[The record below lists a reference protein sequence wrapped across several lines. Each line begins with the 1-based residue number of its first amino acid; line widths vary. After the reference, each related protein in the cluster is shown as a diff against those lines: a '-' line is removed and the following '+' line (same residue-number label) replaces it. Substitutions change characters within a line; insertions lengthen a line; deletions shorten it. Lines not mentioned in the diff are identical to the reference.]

1 MKKDIFISIIKILL
15 EIMIQENNNNRIAK
29 LRIERLEKSRSGRS
43 LCYIDQ
49 QIMGELAL
57 NTGDIIEIR
66 GKKKTTGIAVASAT
80 DRGKNIIRL
89 DGLQRLNA
97 GATIGEFVSVKHA
110 EVYPAIEIVLT
121 PTRPNIDLKRQ
132 AEAIKGKLI
141 DKPVVIGDIVDVL
154 GSFVQKDSSDNPM
167 NEIMKMLPWGSKKRT
182 TLGILRLIVENL
194 RPSDKVVKITRDTLI
209 KVNKRVA
216 VLNVSGGVVT
226 YDDVGGLTDEI
237 QRIREMVE
245 LPLKH
250 PELFHRLNIE
260 PPKGVLFYGP
270 SGTGKT
276 LMAKA
281 VSQESNAYFITING
295 PEIMSK
301 FYGASEGRLRERFR
315 EAEDNAPSIIFIDEI
330 DSIAPKRG
338 DTSGEVER
346 RVVSQLLS
354 LMDGLQGRGEV
365 ICVGAT
371 NRINSIDEAL
381 RRPGRFDREIEFGV
395 PNVNGRKEVFQ
406 IHTRGMP
413 LLEDVKLDNYAEI
426 THGFVGA
433 DIMAVCREAA
443 MFSLRRILPK
453 INLDEPI
460 PGEVIQELKI
470 KDDDFVKAI
479 NMIEPSAMREVMIEI
494 PNVFW
499 EDIGGLEDIK
509 QELREAVEWPLKY
522 PKLFERAGI
531 RPLNGILLFGPPGCG
546 KTLLAKAVATESKSN
561 FIAIKGPEIYSK
573 WVGESERAVREI
585 FRKARQAAPSI
596 IYFDEIDAITSGRG
610 NFEGTHTFASIVNQ
624 ILVEMD
630 GVENRKGI
638 VVVASTNRPDIVDP
652 AFLRPGRFDRLVY
665 VESPDYDARL
675 KILEVHTKKM
685 PLVKEISLERIAHI
699 TEGYSGADLENVCRE
714 AGMQAIREE
723 LDKLKEI
730 KQKYFDFA
738 LSKIKSTLPKEVIER
753 YENMAKKITE
763 SRNITESKSDL
774 YR

>member
-1 MKKDIFISIIKILL
+1 MTQEREIKNIV
-15 EIMIQENNNNRIAK
+15 K

-49 QIMGELAL
+49 DEMFNLGL

-66 GKKKTTGIAVASAT
+66 GKKKTTGIAVSSSN
-80 DRGKNIIRL
+80 DRGKGIIRL

-97 GATIGEFVSVKHA
+97 GATIGEYVSIQVT
-110 EVYPAIEIVLT
+110 EVYPAREIVLT
-121 PTRPNIDLKRQ
+121 PTKPNIDLKRQ

-141 DKPVVIGDIVDVL
+141 DKPVVIGDIVEVL
-154 GSFVQKDSSDNPM
+154 GTFVHREDQENPM
-167 NEIMKMLPWGSKKRT
+167 SDIMKFFQFGGKRRP
-182 TLGILRLIVENL
+182 TLGTLRLLVENL
-194 RPSDKVVKITRDTLI
+194 KPQDRVVKITRDTII

-216 VLNVSGGVVT
+216 VLSFSGGVVT

-245 LPLKH
+245 LPIKH
-250 PELFHRLNIE
+250 PELFHRLNID

-281 VSQESNAYFITING
+281 VSQESNANFITING

-301 FYGASEGRLRERFR
+301 FYGASEGRLRDIFR
-315 EAEDNAPSIIFIDEI
+315 EAEENAPSIIFIDEI
-330 DSIAPKRG
+330 DSIAPKRV

-354 LMDGLQGRGEV
+354 LMDGLRGRGEI

-371 NRINSIDEAL
+371 NRVNAIDEAL

-395 PNVNGRKEVFQ
+395 PHVKGRKEIFQ

-413 LLEDVKLDNYAEI
+413 LEDDVNLDNYAEI

-433 DIMAVCREAA
+433 DIMAICREAA
-443 MFSLRRILPK
+443 MFALRRVLPK

-460 PGEVIQELKI
+460 PSEVIQELKI
-470 KDDDFVKAI
+470 KDDDFVKST
-479 NMIEPSAMREVMIEI
+479 NLIEPSAMREVMVEV
-494 PNVFW
+494 PDVSW
-499 EDIGGLEDIK
+499 EDIGGLEEIK
-509 QELREAVEWPLKY
+509 EELREAVEWPLKY
-522 PKLFERAGI
+522 PKLFEKAGI

-546 KTLLAKAVATESKSN
+546 KTLLAKAISTETQSN
-561 FIAIKGPEIYSK
+561 FIAIKGPEIFSK
-573 WVGESERAVREI
+573 WVGESEKAVREI

-596 IYFDEIDAITSGRG
+596 IYFDEIDAISSGRG
-610 NFEGTHTFASIVNQ
+610 AYETTHTFASIVNQ

-630 GVENRKGI
+630 GIENRKGI
-638 VVVASTNRPDIVDP
+638 VIIASTNRPDIVDP
-652 AFLRPGRFDRLVY
+652 AFLRPGRFDRLIF
-665 VESPDYDARL
+665 VEAPDYNARL
-675 KILEVHTKKM
+675 KILKVHSKYM
-685 PLVKEISLERIAHI
+685 PLSEDISLENIAQK

-714 AGMQAIREE
+714 AGMQAIREKMTT
-723 LDKLKEI
+723 LDRIEYKHFE
-730 KQKYFDFA
+730 FA
-738 LSKIKSTLPKEVIER
+738 LSKIKSTLPREIIDR
-753 YENMAKKITE
+753 YENMAKQLTE
-763 SRNITESKSDL
+763 SRNISESKADF
-774 YR
+774 YK

>member
-1 MKKDIFISIIKILL
+1 MPQERNIIGTT
-15 EIMIQENNNNRIAK
+15 K
-29 LRIERLEKSRSGRS
+29 LRIERLEKNRSGRS

-49 QIMGELAL
+49 DEMFKLGL

-66 GKKKTTGIAVASAT
+66 GKKKTTGIAVSSST
-80 DRGKNIIRL
+80 DRGKGIIRL

-97 GATIGEFVSVKHA
+97 GATIGEYVSIKLT
-110 EVYPAIEIVLT
+110 EVYPAVEIVLT

-132 AEAIKGKLI
+132 ADTIKSKLI
-141 DKPVVIGDIVDVL
+141 DKPLVIGDIVDVY
-154 GSFVQKDSSDNPM
+154 GTFVQKEDSDNPFSDL
-167 NEIMKMLPWGSKKRT
+167 MKMLPIGSRKRA
-182 TLGILRLIVENL
+182 TLGTLRLIVENL
-194 RPSDKVVKITRDTLI
+194 KPSDKVVKITRDTMI

-250 PELFHRLNIE
+250 PELFHRLNID
-260 PPKGVLFYGP
+260 PPKGVLFHGP

-281 VSQESNAYFITING
+281 VSQESNANFITING

-301 FYGASEGRLRERFR
+301 FYGASEGRLREIFR
-315 EAEDNAPSIIFIDEI
+315 EAEENAPSIIFIDEI
-330 DSIAPKRG
+330 DSIAPKRM

-354 LMDGLQGRGEV
+354 LMDGLRGRGEI
-365 ICVGAT
+365 ICIGAT
-371 NRINSIDEAL
+371 NRINSLDEAL

-395 PNVNGRKEVFQ
+395 PNVKGRKEIFQ

-413 LLEDVKLDNYAEI
+413 LEEDVNLDEYSEI

-460 PGEVIQELKI
+460 PSEIIQELKI
-470 KDDDFVKAI
+470 KDEDFVKAT
-479 NMIEPSAMREVMIEI
+479 NMVEPSAMREVMVEI
-494 PNVFW
+494 PDATW
-499 EDIGGLEDIK
+499 EDIGGLDEIK
-509 QELREAVEWPLKY
+509 QELKEAVEWPLKH
-522 PKLFERAGI
+522 PKLFEKAGI

-546 KTLLAKAVATESKSN
+546 KTLLAKAIANESQSN
-561 FIAIKGPEIYSK
+561 FIAIKGPEIFSK

-596 IYFDEIDAITSGRG
+596 IYFDEIDAISAGRG
-610 NFEGTHTFASIVNQ
+610 AYESTHTFASIVNQ

-630 GVENRKGI
+630 GIENRKGI
-638 VVVASTNRPDIVDP
+638 VTIASTNRPDIVDP
-652 AFLRPGRFDRLVY
+652 AFLRPGRFDRLIY
-665 VESPDYDARL
+665 VKEPDFEARL
-675 KILEVHTKKM
+675 KILEVHTKNM
-685 PLVKEISLERIAHI
+685 PLAEDVSLKGIAQN
-699 TEGYSGADLENVCRE
+699 TVGYSGADLENVCRE
-714 AGMQAIREE
+714 AGMQAIREKMTTLE
-723 LDKLKEI
+723 KIENKHFE
-730 KQKYFDFA
+730 FA
-738 LSKIKSTLPKEVIER
+738 LSKIKSTLPKEITER
-753 YENMAKKITE
+753 YESLAKQITE
-763 SRNITESKSDL
+763 SRNIAESKADF
-774 YR
+774 YK

>member
-1 MKKDIFISIIKILL
+1 MTEEIKIT
-15 EIMIQENNNNRIAK
+15 K

-49 QIMGELAL
+49 DVMFELGL
-57 NTGDIIEIR
+57 STGDIIEFR
-66 GKKKTTGIAVASAT
+66 GKKKTTGIAVSSAS
-80 DRGKNIIRL
+80 DRGRGVIRL

-97 GATIGEFVSVKHA
+97 GATIGEYVSLKLA
-110 EVYPAIEIVLT
+110 KVYPAAEIVLT

-132 AEAIKGKLI
+132 ADAIKSKLI
-141 DKPVVIGDIVDVL
+141 DKPVVIGDVVDVL
-154 GSFVQKDSSDNPM
+154 GTFIQKDDGDNPM
-167 NEIMKMLPWGSKKRT
+167 SEIMKMFQMSGKKRT
-182 TLGILRLIVENL
+182 TLGTLRLIVENL
-194 RPSDKVVKITRDTLI
+194 KPSDKVVKITRDTVI

-250 PELFHRLNIE
+250 PELFHRLNID
-260 PPKGVLFYGP
+260 PPKGVLFHGP

-281 VSQESNAYFITING
+281 VSQESNANFITING

-301 FYGASEGRLRERFR
+301 FYGASEGRLREIFR

-330 DSIAPKRG
+330 DSIAPKRV

-354 LMDGLQGRGEV
+354 LMDGLRGRGEI

-371 NRINSIDEAL
+371 NRINAIDEAL

-395 PNVNGRKEVFQ
+395 PNVKGRKEILQ

-413 LLEDVKLDNYAEI
+413 IEEDVNLDSYSEI

-443 MFSLRRILPK
+443 MFSLRRILPR

-460 PGEVIQELKI
+460 PSEIIQELNI
-470 KDDDFVKAI
+470 KDEDFVKAI
-479 NMIEPSAMREVMIEI
+479 NMVEPSAMREVMVEI
-494 PNVFW
+494 PDTAW
-499 EDIGGLEDIK
+499 EDVGGLEEIK

-522 PKLFERAGI
+522 PKLYEKAGI

-546 KTLLAKAVATESKSN
+546 KTLLAKAIATESRSN
-561 FIAIKGPEIYSK
+561 FIAIKGPEIFSK

-596 IYFDEIDAITSGRG
+596 IYFDEIDAISAGRG
-610 NFEGTHTFASIVNQ
+610 TSESTHTFASIVNQ

-630 GVENRKGI
+630 GIENRKGI
-638 VVVASTNRPDIVDP
+638 VTIASTNRPDIVDP
-652 AFLRPGRFDRLVY
+652 AFLRPGRFDRLIFVK
-665 VESPDYDARL
+665 EPDYEARL
-675 KILEVHTKKM
+675 KILEVHSKKM
-685 PLVKEISLERIAHI
+685 PLSEDVSLKTIAQN
-699 TEGYSGADLENVCRE
+699 TVGYSGADLENVCRE
-714 AGMQAIREE
+714 AGMQAIREKME
-723 LDKLKEI
+723 TLEKIENKH
-730 KQKYFDFA
+730 FDFA
-738 LSKIKSTLPKEVIER
+738 LSKIKSTLPKEIVDR
-753 YENMAKKITE
+753 YENIAKQISE
-763 SRNITESKSDL
+763 SRTIKESQADFYK
-774 YR
+774 

>member
-1 MKKDIFISIIKILL
+1 MTEERNIK
-15 EIMIQENNNNRIAK
+15 ESTK
-29 LRIERLEKSRSGRS
+29 LRIERLAKGRSGRS

-49 QIMGELAL
+49 DVMFDLGL

-66 GKKKTTGIAVASAT
+66 GKKKTTGIAVSSA
-80 DRGKNIIRL
+80 DDKGKGIIRL
-89 DGLQRLNA
+89 DGLQRLNV
-97 GATIGEFVSVKHA
+97 GATIGEFVSVKLT

-132 AEAIKGKLI
+132 ADAIKSKLI
-141 DKPVVIGDIVDVL
+141 DKPLVIGDIVDVY
-154 GSFVQKDSSDNPM
+154 GTFVQKENSDNPM
-167 NEIMKMLPWGSKKRT
+167 SDLMKMFQLGSKKRA
-182 TLGILRLIVENL
+182 TLGTLRLIVENL
-194 RPSDKVVKITRDTLI
+194 KPSDRVVKITRDTII

-250 PELFHRLNIE
+250 PELFHRLNID

-281 VSQESNAYFITING
+281 VSQESHANFITING

-301 FYGASEGRLRERFR
+301 FYGASEGRLREIFR
-315 EAEDNAPSIIFIDEI
+315 EAEENAPSIIFIDEI
-330 DSIAPKRG
+330 DSIAPKRM

-354 LMDGLQGRGEV
+354 LMDGLRGRGEI
-365 ICVGAT
+365 ICIGAT
-371 NRINSIDEAL
+371 NRINSLDEAL

-395 PNVNGRKEVFQ
+395 PNVKGRKEIFQ

-413 LLEDVKLDNYAEI
+413 LEEDVNLDEYSET

-433 DIMAVCREAA
+433 DIMAICREAA

-470 KDDDFVKAI
+470 EDEDFLKAS
-479 NMIEPSAMREVMIEI
+479 NMVEPSAMREVMVEI
-494 PNVFW
+494 PDCSW
-499 EDIGGLEDIK
+499 EDIGGLDDIK
-509 QELREAVEWPLKY
+509 NELQEAVEWPLKY
-522 PKLFERAGI
+522 PKLFEKAGI

-546 KTLLAKAVATESKSN
+546 KTLLAKAIANESKSN
-561 FIAIKGPEIYSK
+561 FIAIKGPEIFSK

-596 IYFDEIDAITSGRG
+596 IYFDEIDAISAGRG
-610 NFEGTHTFASIVNQ
+610 SNESTHTFASIVNQ

-630 GVENRKGI
+630 GIENRKGI
-638 VVVASTNRPDIVDP
+638 VTIASTNRPDIVDP
-652 AFLRPGRFDRLVY
+652 AFLRPGRFDRLIY
-665 VESPDYDARL
+665 VKEPDFEARL
-675 KILEVHTKKM
+675 KILEVHSINM
-685 PLVKEISLERIAHI
+685 PLAESVSLKEIAQN
-699 TEGYSGADLENVCRE
+699 TVGYSGADLENVCRE
-714 AGMQAIREE
+714 AGMEAIREKMDK
-723 LDKLKEI
+723 LDKIEKKHFE
-730 KQKYFDFA
+730 FA
-738 LSKIKSTLPKEVIER
+738 LSKIKSTLPKEITER
-753 YENMAKKITE
+753 YDSIAKQITE
-763 SRNITESKSDL
+763 SRNLTESKADF
-774 YR
+774 YK

>member
-1 MKKDIFISIIKILL
+1 MSQEKI
-15 EIMIQENNNNRIAK
+15 QNKIAK

-49 QIMGELAL
+49 DLMLDLHL

-66 GKKKTTGIAVASAT
+66 GKKKTTGIAVSSVQ
-80 DRGKNIIRL
+80 DRGKGIIRL

-97 GATIGEFVSVKHA
+97 GATIGEFITVKLA
-110 EVYPAIEIVLT
+110 EVYPAVEIVLT

-154 GSFVQKDSSDNPM
+154 GTFVQREDADNPM
-167 NEIMKMLPWGSKKRT
+167 SDIMKMFQMGGKKRP
-182 TLGILRLIVENL
+182 TLGTLRLIVEKL
-194 RPSDKVVKITRDTLI
+194 RPGDKVVKITRDTII

-245 LPLKH
+245 LPIKH
-250 PELFHRLNIE
+250 PELFHRLNID

-281 VSQESNAYFITING
+281 VSQESNANFITING

-301 FYGASEGRLRERFR
+301 FYGASEGRLRDIFR
-315 EAEDNAPSIIFIDEI
+315 EAEENAPSIIFIDEI
-330 DSIAPKRG
+330 DSIAPKRV

-354 LMDGLQGRGEV
+354 LMDGLRGRGEI

-371 NRINSIDEAL
+371 NRINTIDEAL

-395 PNVNGRKEVFQ
+395 PNVKGRKEIFQ

-413 LLEDVKLDNYAEI
+413 LEDNVNLDNYAEI

-433 DIMAVCREAA
+433 DIMAICREAA

-453 INLDEPI
+453 INLDEQI
-460 PGEVIQELKI
+460 PGEIIQELKI
-470 KDDDFVKAI
+470 TDEDFNKAS
-479 NMIEPSAMREVMIEI
+479 NLIEPSAMREWMVEVPDMG
-494 PNVFW
+494 W

-509 QELREAVEWPLKY
+509 KELKEAVEWPLKY
-522 PKLFERAGI
+522 PKLFEKAGI

-546 KTLLAKAVATESKSN
+546 KTLLAKAIANESQSN
-561 FIAIKGPEIYSK
+561 FIAIKGPEIFSK
-573 WVGESERAVREI
+573 WVGESERAVRDI

-596 IYFDEIDAITSGRG
+596 IYFDEIDAISAGRS

-630 GVENRKGI
+630 GIENRKGI
-638 VVVASTNRPDIVDP
+638 VIIASTNRPDIVDS
-652 AFLRPGRFDRLVY
+652 AFLRPGRFDRLIF
-665 VESPDYDARL
+665 VEAPDYEARL
-675 KILEVHTKKM
+675 KILEVHTKNM
-685 PLVKEISLERIAHI
+685 PLDEDVSLKIIAQI

-714 AGMQAIREE
+714 AGMEAIREKMT
-723 LDKLKEI
+723 KLEKIE
-730 KQKYFDFA
+730 KKHFEFA
-738 LSKIKSTLPKEVIER
+738 LSKIKSTLPRQIIEK
-753 YENMAKKITE
+753 YENMAKEITE
-763 SRNITESKSDL
+763 SRNIKESSADL

>member
-1 MKKDIFISIIKILL
+1 MSQEKSKDKIT
-15 EIMIQENNNNRIAK
+15 K

-49 QIMGELAL
+49 DIMLGLEL

-66 GKKKTTGIAVASAT
+66 GKKKTTGIAVSSVQ
-80 DRGKNIIRL
+80 DRGTGNIRL

-97 GATIGEFVSVKHA
+97 GATIGEFITVKLA
-110 EVYPAIEIVLT
+110 EVYPAVEIVLT

-141 DKPVVIGDIVDVL
+141 DKPVVLGDIVDVL
-154 GSFVQKDSSDNPM
+154 GTFVQQESGDNPM
-167 NEIMKMLPWGSKKRT
+167 SDIMKMFQMGGKRRP
-182 TLGILRLIVENL
+182 TLGTLRLIVENL
-194 RPSDKVVKITRDTLI
+194 RPQDRVVKITRDTII

-245 LPLKH
+245 LPIKH
-250 PELFHRLNIE
+250 PELFHRLNID

-281 VSQESNAYFITING
+281 VSQESNANFITING

-301 FYGASEGRLRERFR
+301 FYGASEGRLRDIFR
-315 EAEDNAPSIIFIDEI
+315 EAEENAPSIIFIDEI
-330 DSIAPKRG
+330 DSIAPKRV

-354 LMDGLQGRGEV
+354 LMDGLRGRGEI

-395 PNVNGRKEVFQ
+395 PNAKGRKEVFQ

-413 LLEDVKLDNYAEI
+413 LEEDVDLDNYAET

-433 DIMAVCREAA
+433 DIMAICREAA

-460 PGEVIQELKI
+460 PGEIIQELKI
-470 KDDDFVKAI
+470 KDEDFIKAS
-479 NMIEPSAMREVMIEI
+479 NLIEPSAMREVMVEI
-494 PNVFW
+494 PDMGW
-499 EDIGGLEDIK
+499 DDIGGLEEIK
-509 QELREAVEWPLKY
+509 QELKEAVEWPLKY
-522 PKLFERAGI
+522 PKLYERAGI

-546 KTLLAKAVATESKSN
+546 KTLLAKAIANESQCN

-596 IYFDEIDAITSGRG
+596 IYFDEIDAIASGRG
-610 NFEGTHTFASIVNQ
+610 GHEGTQTFASIVNQ

-630 GVENRKGI
+630 GIENRKGI
-638 VVVASTNRPDIVDP
+638 IIIASTNRPDIVDS
-652 AFLRPGRFDRLVY
+652 AFLRPGRFDRLIFVKA
-665 VESPDYDARL
+665 PDFEARL
-675 KILEVHTKKM
+675 KILEVHTKDM
-685 PLVKEISLERIAHI
+685 PLDEEISLKKIAQN

-714 AGMQAIREE
+714 AGMEAIREKMNE
-723 LDKLKEI
+723 LEKIENKHFE
-730 KQKYFDFA
+730 FA
-738 LSKIKSTLPKEVIER
+738 LSKIKSTLPRDILDRYANLAKE
-753 YENMAKKITE
+753 ITE
-763 SRNITESKSDL
+763 SRNIKESKADL

>member
-1 MKKDIFISIIKILL
+1 MSQYKNMNTNK
-15 EIMIQENNNNRIAK
+15 K
-29 LRIERLEKSRSGRS
+29 LRIERLDKGRSGRS

-49 QIMGELAL
+49 DIMLNLRL

-66 GKKKTTGIAVASAT
+66 GKKKTTGIAVSSVE
-80 DRGKNIIRL
+80 DRGKGIIRL

-97 GATIGEFVSVKHA
+97 GATIGEYVTIKLA
-110 EVYPAIEIVLT
+110 EIYPAIEIVLT

-141 DKPVVIGDIVDVL
+141 DKPVVIGDIVDVF
-154 GSFVQKDSSDNPM
+154 GTFVQREDADSPM
-167 NEIMKMLPWGSKKRT
+167 QDIMKMFQFGAKKRPA
-182 TLGILRLIVENL
+182 LGTLRLIVENVK
-194 RPSDKVVKITRDTLI
+194 PSDRVVKITRDTII

-250 PELFHRLNIE
+250 PELFHRLNID
-260 PPKGVLFYGP
+260 PPKGVLFHGP

-281 VSQESNAYFITING
+281 VSQESNANFITING

-301 FYGASEGRLRERFR
+301 FYGASEGRLREIFR
-315 EAEDNAPSIIFIDEI
+315 DAEENAPSIIFIDEI
-330 DSIAPKRG
+330 DSIAPKRM

-354 LMDGLQGRGEV
+354 LMDGLRGRGEI

-371 NRINSIDEAL
+371 NRVNAIDEAL

-395 PNVNGRKEVFQ
+395 PNVKGRKEIFQ

-413 LLEDVKLDNYAEI
+413 LEKDIDLDNYAEI

-433 DIMAVCREAA
+433 DIMAICREAA
-443 MFSLRRILPK
+443 MFSLRRVLPK

-460 PGEVIQELKI
+460 PSEIIQELKI
-470 KDDDFVKAI
+470 KDQDFVKAI
-479 NMIEPSAMREVMIEI
+479 NLIEPSAMREVMVEI
-494 PNVFW
+494 PDVSW

-509 QELREAVEWPLKY
+509 QELKEAVEWPLKY
-522 PKLFERAGI
+522 PKLFEKAGI

-546 KTLLAKAVATESKSN
+546 KTLLAKAIANESQSN

-596 IYFDEIDAITSGRG
+596 IYFDEIDAISAGRG
-610 NFEGTHTFASIVNQ
+610 NYEGTHTFASIVNQ

-630 GVENRKGI
+630 GIENRKGI
-638 VVVASTNRPDIVDP
+638 VIIASTNRPDIVDP
-652 AFLRPGRFDRLVY
+652 AFLRPGRFDRLIF
-665 VESPDYDARL
+665 VEAPDFDARL
-675 KILEVHTKKM
+675 SILQVHSKEM
-685 PLVKEISLERIAHI
+685 PLAEDVSLEKIAQN

-714 AGMQAIREE
+714 SGMQAIREKMYDLE
-723 LDKLKEI
+723 VIENKHFE
-730 KQKYFDFA
+730 FA
-738 LSKIKSTLPKEVIER
+738 LSKIKSSLPHEIIER
-753 YENMAKKITE
+753 YKSLAKQITE
-763 SRNITESKSDL
+763 SRNIQESQTDL

>member
-1 MKKDIFISIIKILL
+1 MTQEKKITKV
-15 EIMIQENNNNRIAK
+15 
-29 LRIERLEKSRSGRS
+29 RIERLEKSRSGRS

-49 QIMGELAL
+49 DIMYELGL
-57 NTGDIIEIR
+57 STGDIIEIR
-66 GKKKTTGIAVASAT
+66 GKKKTTGIAVSSAS
-80 DRGKNIIRL
+80 DRGEGIIRL

-97 GATIGEFVSVKHA
+97 GATIGEYVSVHLAK
-110 EVYPAIEIVLT
+110 VYPAIEIVLT

-132 AEAIKGKLI
+132 ADAIKSKLI
-141 DKPVVIGDIVDVL
+141 DKPVVIGDVVDVL
-154 GSFVQKDSSDNPM
+154 GTFVQKDDGENPM
-167 NEIMKMLPWGSKKRT
+167 NEIMKMFQLSGRKRT
-182 TLGILRLIVENL
+182 TLGTLRLIVENL
-194 RPSDKVVKITRDTLI
+194 KPADKVVKITRDTII

-250 PELFHRLNIE
+250 PELFHRLNID

-281 VSQESNAYFITING
+281 VSQESSANFITING

-301 FYGASEGRLRERFR
+301 FYGASEGRLREIFR
-315 EAEDNAPSIIFIDEI
+315 EAEENAPSIIFIDEI
-330 DSIAPKRG
+330 DSIAPKRV

-354 LMDGLQGRGEV
+354 LMDGLRGRGEI

-395 PNVNGRKEVFQ
+395 PNVKGRKEIFQ

-413 LLEDVKLDNYAEI
+413 LEKDVDLDSYSEI

-433 DIMAVCREAA
+433 DIMAICREAA
-443 MFSLRRILPK
+443 MFSLRRVLPK

-460 PGEVIQELKI
+460 PGEIIQELNI
-470 KDDDFVKAI
+470 RDEDFVKAI
-479 NMIEPSAMREVMIEI
+479 NMIDPSAMREVWVEI
-494 PNVFW
+494 PDTRW

-522 PKLFERAGI
+522 PKLYEKAGI

-546 KTLLAKAVATESKSN
+546 KTLLAKAIATESQSN
-561 FIAIKGPEIYSK
+561 FISIKGPEIFSK
-573 WVGESERAVREI
+573 WVGESEKAVREI

-596 IYFDEIDAITSGRG
+596 IYFDEIDAISAGRG
-610 NFEGTHTFASIVNQ
+610 TSEGTHTFASIVNQ

-630 GVENRKGI
+630 GVEDRKGI
-638 VVVASTNRPDIVDP
+638 VIIASTNRPDIVDP
-652 AFLRPGRFDRLVY
+652 AFLRPGRFDRLIFVK
-665 VESPDYDARL
+665 EPDFEARL
-675 KILEVHTKKM
+675 KILQVHTINM
-685 PLVKEISLERIAHI
+685 PLAEEVSIKHIAQN
-699 TEGYSGADLENVCRE
+699 TVGYSGADLENVCRE
-714 AGMQAIREE
+714 AGMEAIREKME
-723 LDKLKEI
+723 NIEEIEI
-730 KQKYFDFA
+730 KHFEFA
-738 LSKIKSTLPKEVIER
+738 LSKIKSTLPKEIVDR
-753 YENMAKKITE
+753 YENIAKQISE
-763 SRNITESKSDL
+763 SRNLKESQADFYK
-774 YR
+774 

>member
-1 MKKDIFISIIKILL
+1 MTIEKPEKKS
-15 EIMIQENNNNRIAK
+15 AK

-43 LCYIDQ
+43 LCYVDQ
-49 QIMGELAL
+49 DIMNELGL
-57 NTGDIIEIR
+57 HTGDIIEIR
-66 GKKKTTGIAVASAT
+66 GGKKMTTGIVVNSIG
-80 DRGKNIIRL
+80 DKGKKIIRL

-97 GATIGEFVSVKHA
+97 GATIGEYVSIKIA
-110 EVYPAIEIVLT
+110 QIYRAIEIVLT

-141 DKPVVIGDIVDVL
+141 DKPVVVGDIVDIL
-154 GSFVQKDSSDNPM
+154 GSFVHKDDPDNPM
-167 NEIMKMLPWGSKKRT
+167 NDLMKMLPFFKGGGTKKP
-182 TLGILRLIVENL
+182 TLGILRLIVENTSPT
-194 RPSDKVVKITRDTLI
+194 RKIVKITRDTRI
-209 KVNKRVA
+209 KINKRVA
-216 VLNVSGGVVT
+216 VLNISGGVVT

-245 LPLKH
+245 LPIKH
-250 PELFHRLNIE
+250 PELFHRLNID

-281 VSQESNAYFITING
+281 VSQESNANFITING

-301 FYGASEGRLRERFR
+301 FYGASEGRLREIFSQ
-315 EAEDNAPSIIFIDEI
+315 AEENAPSIIFIDEI
-330 DSIAPKRG
+330 DSIAPKREEV
-338 DTSGEVER
+338 SGEVER

-354 LMDGLQGRGEV
+354 LLDGLRGRGEV

-371 NRINSIDEAL
+371 NRINSLDEAL

-395 PNVNGRKEVFQ
+395 PNVNGRKEIFQ

-413 LLEDVKLDNYAEI
+413 LEEDVNLDNYARI

-460 PGEVIQELKI
+460 PSDIIQELKI
-470 KDDDFVKAI
+470 KNDDFNQAV
-479 NMIEPSAMREVMIEI
+479 NMIEPSAMREIMIEI
-494 PNVFW
+494 PNVPW
-499 EDIGGLEDIK
+499 EDIGGLEEIK
-509 QELREAVEWPLKY
+509 GELKEAVEWPLKY
-522 PKLFERAGI
+522 PKLFEKAGI

-546 KTLLAKAVATESKSN
+546 KTLLAKAVATESESN
-561 FIAIKGPEIYSK
+561 FIAVKGPEIFSK
-573 WVGESERAVREI
+573 WVGESERSVREI

-596 IYFDEIDAITSGRG
+596 IYFDEIDAISSGRG
-610 NFEGTHTFASIVNQ
+610 GFQGSHIYDSIVNQ

-652 AFLRPGRFDRLVY
+652 AFLRPGRFDRLLF
-665 VESPDYDARL
+665 VEAPDPEARL
-675 KILEVHTKKM
+675 KILKVHSIKM
-685 PLVKEISLERIAHI
+685 PLADDVSLKNIARN

-714 AGMQAIREE
+714 AGMQAIREKME
-723 LDKLKEI
+723 KLEKIE
-730 KQKYFDFA
+730 KKHFEFA
-738 LSKIKSTLPKEVIER
+738 LLKIKSTLPQEIIEK
-753 YENMAKKITE
+753 YKNMAKQITE
-763 SRNITESKSDL
+763 SRNISESKTDL

>member
-1 MKKDIFISIIKILL
+1 MPQEKKLVKNI
-15 EIMIQENNNNRIAK
+15 K

-49 QIMGELAL
+49 DMMLDLGL

-66 GKKKTTGIAVASAT
+66 GKKKTTGIAVSSVQ
-80 DRGKNIIRL
+80 DRGTGIIRL

-97 GATIGEFVSVKHA
+97 GATIGEYVSVQLA
-110 EVYPAIEIVLT
+110 EVYPAIEIELT

-154 GSFVQKDSSDNPM
+154 GTFMQQDSGENPIADM
-167 NEIMKMLPWGSKKRT
+167 MKMFQLGGKKRP
-182 TLGILRLIVENL
+182 TLGTLRLIVENL
-194 RPSDKVVKITRDTLI
+194 KPSDKVVKITRDTII

-216 VLNVSGGVVT
+216 VLNISGGVVT

-250 PELFHRLNIE
+250 PELFHRLNID
-260 PPKGVLFYGP
+260 PPKGVLFHGP

-281 VSQESNAYFITING
+281 VSQESNANFITING

-301 FYGASEGRLRERFR
+301 FYGASEGRLRDIFR
-315 EAEDNAPSIIFIDEI
+315 EAEENAPSIIFIDEI
-330 DSIAPKRG
+330 DSIAPKRV

-354 LMDGLQGRGEV
+354 LMDGLRGRGEI

-371 NRINSIDEAL
+371 NRVNSIDEAL

-395 PNVNGRKEVFQ
+395 PNVKGRKEIFQ

-413 LLEDVKLDNYAEI
+413 MEEDVDLDNYAEI

-433 DIMAVCREAA
+433 DIMAICREAA
-443 MFSLRRILPK
+443 MFSLRRVLPK

-460 PGEVIQELKI
+460 PSEIIQELKI
-470 KDDDFVKAI
+470 KDEDFIKASNLI
-479 NMIEPSAMREVMIEI
+479 DPSAMREVMVEI
-494 PNVFW
+494 PDISW
-499 EDIGGLEDIK
+499 DDIGGLEEIK

-522 PKLFERAGI
+522 PRLFEKAGI

-546 KTLLAKAVATESKSN
+546 KTLLAKAIANESQSN

-596 IYFDEIDAITSGRG
+596 IYFDEIDAISSGRG
-610 NFEGTHTFASIVNQ
+610 NYEGTHTFASIVNQ

-630 GVENRKGI
+630 GIENRKGI
-638 VVVASTNRPDIVDP
+638 VIIASTNRPDIVDS
-652 AFLRPGRFDRLVY
+652 AFLRPGRFDRLIF
-665 VESPDYDARL
+665 VEAPDYDSRL
-675 KILEVHTKKM
+675 KILEVHTKDM
-685 PLVKEISLERIAHI
+685 PLAEDITLKVIAQN

-714 AGMQAIREE
+714 AGMQAIREKME
-723 LDKLKEI
+723 KLEYVEKSHFE
-730 KQKYFDFA
+730 FA
-738 LSKIKSTLPKEVIER
+738 LSKIKSTLPRDIIER
-753 YENMAKKITE
+753 YESMAKQITE
-763 SRNITESKSDL
+763 SRNIKETQTDL

>member
-1 MKKDIFISIIKILL
+1 MTEERKIK
-15 EIMIQENNNNRIAK
+15 ETTK
-29 LRIERLEKSRSGRS
+29 LRIERLAKSRSGRS

-49 QIMGELAL
+49 DVMFNLGI

-66 GKKKTTGIAVASAT
+66 GKKKTTGIAVSSS
-80 DRGKNIIRL
+80 DDKGKRVIRL

-97 GATIGEFVSVKHA
+97 GATIGEFVSIKIT
-110 EVYPAIEIVLT
+110 EVYPAVEIELT

-132 AEAIKGKLI
+132 ADAIKSKLI
-141 DKPVVIGDIVDVL
+141 DKPLVLGDIVDVY
-154 GSFVQKDSSDNPM
+154 GTFVQREDNDNPM
-167 NEIMKMLPWGSKKRT
+167 SDLMKMFQMGSKKRA
-182 TLGILRLIVENL
+182 TLGTLRLIVENSK
-194 RPSDKVVKITRDTLI
+194 PSDRIVKVTRDTII

-250 PELFHRLNIE
+250 PELFHRLNID

-281 VSQESNAYFITING
+281 VSQESNANFITING

-301 FYGASEGRLRERFR
+301 FYGASEGRLREIFR
-315 EAEDNAPSIIFIDEI
+315 EAEENAPSIIFIDEI
-330 DSIAPKRG
+330 DSIAPKRM

-354 LMDGLQGRGEV
+354 LMDGLRGRGEI
-365 ICVGAT
+365 ICIGAT
-371 NRINSIDEAL
+371 NRVNSLDESL

-395 PNVNGRKEVFQ
+395 PNVKGRKEIFQ

-413 LLEDVKLDNYAEI
+413 LEEDVNLDEYSEI

-433 DIMAVCREAA
+433 DIMAICREAA

-460 PGEVIQELKI
+460 PSEIIQELKI
-470 KDDDFVKAI
+470 EDGDFVKAT
-479 NMIEPSAMREVMIEI
+479 NMVEPSAMREVMVEI
-494 PNVFW
+494 PNVSW
-499 EDIGGLEDIK
+499 EDIGGLDEIK
-509 QELREAVEWPLKY
+509 QELQEAVEWPLKY
-522 PKLFERAGI
+522 PKLFEKAGI

-546 KTLLAKAVATESKSN
+546 KTLLAKAIATESRSN
-561 FIAIKGPEIYSK
+561 FIAIKGPEIFSK

-596 IYFDEIDAITSGRG
+596 IYFDEVDAISAGRG
-610 NFEGTHTFASIVNQ
+610 SYESTHTFASIVNQ

-630 GVENRKGI
+630 GIENRKGI
-638 VVVASTNRPDIVDP
+638 VTIASTNRPDIVDP
-652 AFLRPGRFDRLVY
+652 AFLRPGRFDRLIY
-665 VESPDYDARL
+665 VKEPDFEARL
-675 KILEVHTKKM
+675 KILEVHTKTM
-685 PLVKEISLERIAHI
+685 PLAEDVSLKEIAQN
-699 TEGYSGADLENVCRE
+699 TVGYSGADLENVSRE
-714 AGMQAIREE
+714 AGMEAIREKME
-723 LDKLKEI
+723 TLEKIEKKHFE
-730 KQKYFDFA
+730 FA
-738 LSKIKSTLPKEVIER
+738 LSKIKSTLPKEITER
-753 YENMAKKITE
+753 YESIAKQITE
-763 SRNITESKSDL
+763 SRNLTESKADF
-774 YR
+774 YK

>member
-1 MKKDIFISIIKILL
+1 MF
-15 EIMIQENNNNRIAK
+15 
-29 LRIERLEKSRSGRS
+29 
-43 LCYIDQ
+43 
-49 QIMGELAL
+49 ELGL
-57 NTGDIIEIR
+57 STGDIIEIR
-66 GKKKTTGIAVASAT
+66 GKKKTTGIAVSNAN

-97 GATIGEFVSVKHA
+97 GATIGEFVSLKLA
-110 EVYPAIEIVLT
+110 KVYPATEIVLT
-121 PTRPNIDLKRQ
+121 PTKPNIDLKRQ
-132 AEAIKGKLI
+132 ADAIKSKLI
-141 DKPVVIGDIVDVL
+141 DKPVVIGDVVDVL
-154 GSFVQKDSSDNPM
+154 GSFVQRDDGDNPM
-167 NEIMKMLPWGSKKRT
+167 SEIMKMFQLSGKKRP
-182 TLGILRLIVENL
+182 TLGTLRLIVENL
-194 RPSDKVVKITRDTLI
+194 KPSDKVVKITRNTII

-250 PELFHRLNIE
+250 PELFHRLNID

-281 VSQESNAYFITING
+281 VSQESSANFIIING

-301 FYGASEGRLRERFR
+301 FYGASEGRLREIFR
-315 EAEDNAPSIIFIDEI
+315 EAEENAPSIIFIDEI
-330 DSIAPKRG
+330 DSIAPKRV

-354 LMDGLQGRGEV
+354 LMDGLRGRGEI

-371 NRINSIDEAL
+371 NRINAIDEAL

-395 PNVNGRKEVFQ
+395 PNVLGRKEIFQ

-413 LLEDVKLDNYAEI
+413 LEEDIDLDSYSEI

-443 MFSLRRILPK
+443 MFSLRRILPR

-460 PGEVIQELKI
+460 PSEIIQEITI
-470 KDDDFVKAI
+470 KDADFVKAI
-479 NMIEPSAMREVMIEI
+479 NMVEPSAMREVMVEI
-494 PNVFW
+494 PHTAW

-522 PKLFERAGI
+522 PKLYEKAGI

-546 KTLLAKAVATESKSN
+546 KTLLAKAIATESKCN
-561 FIAIKGPEIYSK
+561 FIAIKGPEIFSK

-596 IYFDEIDAITSGRG
+596 VYFDEIDAISAGRG
-610 NFEGTHTFASIVNQ
+610 TSESTHTFASIVNQ

-630 GVENRKGI
+630 GIENRKGI
-638 VVVASTNRPDIVDP
+638 VTIASTNRPDIVDP
-652 AFLRPGRFDRLVY
+652 AFLRPGRFDRLIY
-665 VESPDYDARL
+665 VKDPDYEARL
-675 KILEVHTKKM
+675 KILEVHTMKM
-685 PLVKEISLERIAHI
+685 PLAEDVSLKNIAQN
-699 TEGYSGADLENVCRE
+699 TVGYSGADLENVCRE
-714 AGMQAIREE
+714 AGMQAIREKME
-723 LDKLKEI
+723 NLEKIEK
-730 KQKYFDFA
+730 KHFDFS
-738 LSKIKSTLPKEVIER
+738 LSKIKSTIPKEIVDR
-753 YENMAKKITE
+753 YENIAKQITE
-763 SRNITESKSDL
+763 SRNIKDSQADFYK
-774 YR
+774 

>member
-1 MKKDIFISIIKILL
+1 MTEEVKIT
-15 EIMIQENNNNRIAK
+15 K

-49 QIMGELAL
+49 DVMFSLGLS
-57 NTGDIIEIR
+57 TGDIIEMR
-66 GKKKTTGIAVASAT
+66 GKKKTTGIAVSSSS
-80 DRGKNIIRL
+80 DRGKGIIRL

-97 GATIGEFVSVKHA
+97 GATIGEFISLKLA
-110 EVYPAIEIVLT
+110 KVYPATEIILT
-121 PTRPNIDLKRQ
+121 PTKPNIDLKRQ
-132 AEAIKGKLI
+132 ADAIKSKLI
-141 DKPVVIGDIVDVL
+141 DKPVVIGDVVDVL
-154 GSFVQKDSSDNPM
+154 GTFVQRDNGENPM
-167 NEIMKMLPWGSKKRT
+167 SEIMKMFQLSGKKRT
-182 TLGILRLIVENL
+182 TLGTLRLIVENL
-194 RPSDKVVKITRDTLI
+194 KPAGKVVKITRNTLI

-250 PELFHRLNIE
+250 PELFHRLNID

-281 VSQESNAYFITING
+281 VSQESNANFITING

-301 FYGASEGRLRERFR
+301 FYGASEGRLREIFR
-315 EAEDNAPSIIFIDEI
+315 EAEENAPSIIFIDEI
-330 DSIAPKRG
+330 DSIAPKRM

-354 LMDGLQGRGEV
+354 LMDGLRGRGEI

-371 NRINSIDEAL
+371 NRVNAIDEAL

-395 PNVNGRKEVFQ
+395 PNVKGRKEIFQ

-413 LLEDVKLDNYAEI
+413 LLDVDLDSYSAI

-460 PGEVIQELKI
+460 PGEIIQELNI
-470 KDDDFVKAI
+470 RGEDFVKAI
-479 NMIEPSAMREVMIEI
+479 NMVEPSAMREVWVEI
-494 PNVFW
+494 PNTAW

-522 PKLFERAGI
+522 PKLYEKAGI

-546 KTLLAKAVATESKSN
+546 KTLLAKAIATESQSN
-561 FIAIKGPEIYSK
+561 FIAIKGPEIFSK
-573 WVGESERAVREI
+573 WVGESERAIREI

-596 IYFDEIDAITSGRG
+596 IYFDEIDAISAGRG
-610 NFEGTHTFASIVNQ
+610 SSESTHTFASIVNQ

-630 GVENRKGI
+630 GIENRKG
-638 VVVASTNRPDIVDP
+638 VVTIASTNRPDIVDP
-652 AFLRPGRFDRLVY
+652 AFLRPGRFDRLIFVK
-665 VESPDYDARL
+665 EPDYDARL
-675 KILEVHTKKM
+675 KILQVHTKNM
-685 PLVKEISLERIAHI
+685 PLAEEVSLKNIAQN
-699 TEGYSGADLENVCRE
+699 TVGYSGADLENVCRE
-714 AGMQAIREE
+714 AGMEAIREKMQDLE
-723 LDKLKEI
+723 KIEK
-730 KQKYFDFA
+730 KHFDFS
-738 LSKIKSTLPKEVIER
+738 LSKIKSTLPKEIVDR
-753 YENMAKKITE
+753 YENIAKQITE
-763 SRNITESKSDL
+763 SRNIKDSQADFYK
-774 YR
+774 

>member
-1 MKKDIFISIIKILL
+1 MTQESNVKKVT
-15 EIMIQENNNNRIAK
+15 K

-49 QIMGELAL
+49 DIML
-57 NTGDIIEIR
+57 NLGLSTGDIIEIR
-66 GKKKTTGIAVASAT
+66 GKKKTTGIAVSSAA
-80 DRGKNIIRL
+80 DRGKGIIRL

-97 GATIGEFVSVKHA
+97 GATIGEYISLQIA

-132 AEAIKGKLI
+132 ADAIKSKLI

-154 GSFVQKDSSDNPM
+154 GTFVQRDDPENPM
-167 NEIMKMLPWGSKKRT
+167 SDLMKMFQMGQKKRA
-182 TLGILRLIVENL
+182 TLGTLRLIVENL
-194 RPSDKVVKITRDTLI
+194 KPADKVVKITRDTAI

-250 PELFHRLNIE
+250 PELFHRLNID
-260 PPKGVLFYGP
+260 PPKGVLFHGP

-281 VSQESNAYFITING
+281 VSQESNANFITING

-301 FYGASEGRLRERFR
+301 FYGASEGRLREIFR
-315 EAEDNAPSIIFIDEI
+315 EAEENAPTIIFIDEI
-330 DSIAPKRG
+330 DSIAPKRM

-354 LMDGLQGRGEV
+354 LLDGLRGRGEV

-371 NRINSIDEAL
+371 NRVNAIDEAL

-395 PNVNGRKEVFQ
+395 PNVKGRKEIFQ

-413 LLEDVKLDNYAEI
+413 LEEDVDLENYSEI

-443 MFSLRRILPK
+443 MFALRRILPK

-460 PGEVIQELKI
+460 PGEIIQELNI
-470 KDDDFVKAI
+470 EDDDFVKAI
-479 NMIEPSAMREVMIEI
+479 NMVEPSAMREVMVEVPDIS
-494 PNVFW
+494 W
-499 EDIGGLEDIK
+499 EDIGGLEIIK
-509 QELREAVEWPLKY
+509 QELKEAVEWPLKY
-522 PKLFERAGI
+522 PKLFEKAGI

-546 KTLLAKAVATESKSN
+546 KTLLAKAIANESQSN
-561 FIAIKGPEIYSK
+561 FIAIKGPEIFSK

-596 IYFDEIDAITSGRG
+596 IYFDEIDAISAGRG
-610 NFEGTHTFASIVNQ
+610 TYESTHTFASIVNQ

-630 GVENRKGI
+630 GIENRKGI
-638 VVVASTNRPDIVDP
+638 VIIASTNRPDIVDP
-652 AFLRPGRFDRLVY
+652 AFLRPGRFDRLIFVK
-665 VESPDYDARL
+665 EPDYDARL
-675 KILEVHTKKM
+675 KILEVHSRDM
-685 PLVKEISLERIAHI
+685 PLDESVSLKRIAQN
-699 TEGYSGADLENVCRE
+699 TVGYSGADLENVCRE
-714 AGMQAIREE
+714 AGMQAIREKMADLE
-723 LDKLKEI
+723 KIENKHFE
-730 KQKYFDFA
+730 FA
-738 LSKIKSTLPKEVIER
+738 LTKIKSTLPKEITDR
-753 YENMAKKITE
+753 YESLAKQITE
-763 SRNITESKSDL
+763 SRNIKETKADF
-774 YR
+774 YK

>member
-1 MKKDIFISIIKILL
+1 MSQEKSKDKK
-15 EIMIQENNNNRIAK
+15 AK

-49 QIMGELAL
+49 DIMLDLEL

-66 GKKKTTGIAVASAT
+66 GKKKTTCIAVSSVQ
-80 DRGKNIIRL
+80 DRGKGIIRL

-97 GATIGEFVSVKHA
+97 GATIGEFITVQLA
-110 EVYPAIEIVLT
+110 EVYPAVEIELT

-154 GSFVQKDSSDNPM
+154 GTFVQPESGDNPM
-167 NEIMKMLPWGSKKRT
+167 SDIMKMFQMGAKKRP
-182 TLGILRLIVENL
+182 TLGTLRLIVENL
-194 RPSDKVVKITRDTLI
+194 RPQDKVVKITRDTI
-209 KVNKRVA
+209 IRVNKRVA
-216 VLNVSGGVVT
+216 VLNISGGVVT

-245 LPLKH
+245 LPIKH
-250 PELFHRLNIE
+250 PELFHRLNID

-281 VSQESNAYFITING
+281 VSQESNANFIIING

-301 FYGASEGRLRERFR
+301 FYGASEGRLRDIFR
-315 EAEDNAPSIIFIDEI
+315 EAEENAPSIIFIDEI
-330 DSIAPKRG
+330 DSIAPKRV

-354 LMDGLQGRGEV
+354 LMDGLRGRGEI

-371 NRINSIDEAL
+371 NRINSLDEAL

-395 PNVNGRKEVFQ
+395 PNAKGRKEIFQ

-413 LLEDVKLDNYAEI
+413 LEEDVNLDNYAE
-426 THGFVGA
+426 TTYGFVGA
-433 DIMAVCREAA
+433 DIMAICREAA
-443 MFSLRRILPK
+443 MFSLRRVLPK

-460 PGEVIQELKI
+460 PGEIIQELMI
-470 KDDDFVKAI
+470 KDEDFIKAT
-479 NMIEPSAMREVMIEI
+479 NLVEPSAMREVMIEI
-494 PNVFW
+494 PNIGW
-499 EDIGGLEDIK
+499 EDIGGLEEIK
-509 QELREAVEWPLKY
+509 QELKEAVEWPLKY
-522 PKLFERAGI
+522 PKLFEKAGI

-546 KTLLAKAVATESKSN
+546 KTLLAKAIANESQSN

-596 IYFDEIDAITSGRG
+596 LYFDEIDAITSGRG
-610 NFEGTHTFASIVNQ
+610 NYEGTQTFSSIVNQ

-630 GVENRKGI
+630 GIENRKGVI
-638 VVVASTNRPDIVDP
+638 IIASTNRPDIVDS
-652 AFLRPGRFDRLVY
+652 AFLRPGRFDRLIF
-665 VESPDYDARL
+665 VEAPDFEARL
-675 KILEVHTKKM
+675 KILEVHTKDM
-685 PLVKEISLERIAHI
+685 PLDEEVSLKKIAQN

-714 AGMQAIREE
+714 AGMEAIREKMME
-723 LDKLKEI
+723 LEKIENKHFE
-730 KQKYFDFA
+730 FA
-738 LSKIKSTLPKEVIER
+738 LSKIKSTLPRDIIER
-753 YENMAKKITE
+753 YYNLAKEITE
-763 SRNITESKSDL
+763 SRNIKESKADL